1 MAMDVVV
8 LREEGTNGVYTC
20 RLHWRGV
27 SNGGVSNG
35 AGGWIDTYCLSF
47 SGEGEP
53 STANLQ

>member
-20 RLHWRGV
+20 RLHWRG
-27 SNGGVSNG
+27 GGVVSYG

-47 SGEGEP
+47 SGDGGEP